1 MSGDDWFRHSD
12 WSPEIEAAFFAKLAR
27 ARDKA
32 QYLRIQAGTLAQ
44 SHPRVTLDLLRRYF
58 ELGEDFDIAQA
69 WCDKAA
75 AQIALGDIAGA
86 IESYEAGLKREE
98 TYPNL
103 QTHAFLLLPLL
114 IVRKNLRARYAQA
127 QELLE
132 KHRNRVLFPVDVF
145 HWNGVLAIVLDESGQ
160 REDAADAANAAL
172 KAADA
177 TRSGF
182 SRHPNVGLVRST
194 DFDLLKR
201 IKKIA
206 WH

>member
-1 MSGDDWFRHSD
+1 MLFRS
-12 WSPEIEAAFFAKLAR
+12 AFFAKLAR

-32 QYLRIQAGTLAQ
+32 QYLRIQASTLTQ
-44 SHPRVTLDLLRRYF
+44 SHPQVTLDLLRRYF
-58 ELGEDFDIAQA
+58 ELGEHFDIAQA

-86 IESYEAGLKREE
+86 IDSYEAALKREE
-98 TYPNL
+98 THPNL
-103 QTHAFLLLPLL
+103 LTHAFLLLPLL

-132 KHRNRVLFPVDVF
+132 KHRHRLLFPVDVF
-145 HWNGVLAIVLDESGQ
+145 HWNGVLAIVLHESGQ
-160 REDAADAANAAL
+160 RENAADAANAAL
-172 KAADA
+172 KAAGA

-182 SRHPNVGLVRST
+182 SRHPKVGLVRST
-194 DFDLLKR
+194 DLDLLAR

-206 WH
+206 KR